1 MQAFVIFAKKGRKN
15 VLYRKKPLTMT
26 IITLISDWG
35 MNSHYQAAVKGSILR
50 QIPDAQ
56 IVDIT
61 HTLRPFDIMNCS
73 FILGNSYPD
82 FPKGTIHIIGV
93 NTEASTKTPHIVV
106 KYNDMFFIGSDN
118 GVMSL
123 LFDDKPFESIELDIM
138 QDSDYFTFSSRDVF
152 VKAAAMIAS
161 GKTLNELGNSH
172 KTLNRMYAFNPVI
185 TENKIEGKVIFIDD
199 YENVFV
205 NIDHETFKKTGRGR
219 PYTINFRVPGYAI
232 RTLHTSYSD
241 VAEGERLALF
251 GSTGF
256 LEIAMNKG
264 KASSLLGLGLTDT
277 VSILFDS

>member
-1 MQAFVIFAKKGRKN
+1 
-15 VLYRKKPLTMT
+15 MT
-26 IITLISDWG
+26 IVTLISDWG
-35 MNSHYQAAVKGSILR
+35 LNSHYQAAVKGSILR
-50 QIPDAQ
+50 QIPGVQ
-56 IVDIT
+56 LVDIS

-73 FILGNSYPD
+73 FILGNAYPD
-82 FPKGTIHIIGV
+82 FPKETIHIIGV
-93 NTEASTKTPHIVV
+93 NTEADTQSPHVIV
-106 KYNDMFFIGSDN
+106 KHNDMYFIGADN

-123 LFDDKPFESIELDIM
+123 LFDEKPFEAVELNIM

-161 GKTLNELGNSH
+161 GQDLKDLGESYT
-172 KTLNRMYAFNPVI
+172 TLNRMYAFKPVI

-205 NIDHETFKKTGRGR
+205 NIDYETFRKVGRGR

-241 VAEGERLALF
+241 VSEGERLALF

-277 VSILFDS
+277 VSIVFES

>member
-1 MQAFVIFAKKGRKN
+1 
-15 VLYRKKPLTMT
+15 MT
-26 IITLISDWG
+26 IVTLISDWG
-35 MNSHYQAAVKGSILR
+35 MTSHYQACVKGSLLR
-50 QIPDAQ
+50 QIKDLQ

-73 FILGNSYPD
+73 FILKNAYKD

-93 NTEASTKTPHIVV
+93 NTEASTKKPHIAV
-106 KYNDMFFIGSDN
+106 KYKEMFFIGADN
-118 GVMSL
+118 GVFSL
-123 LFDDKPFESIELDIM
+123 LFEEEPVEAYELDIM

-152 VKAAAMIAS
+152 AKAAAMIAN
-161 GKTLNELGNSH
+161 GKKLSDLGSPYKKLNQ
-172 KTLNRMYAFNPVI
+172 MYAFKPVI
-185 TENKIEGKVIFIDD
+185 TADKIEGKVIFIDD

-205 NIDHETFKKTGRGR
+205 NINQETFKKVGRNR

-241 VAEGERLALF
+241 VEEGERLALF
-251 GSTGF
+251 GSTGY

-277 VSILFDS
+277 VTVMFGE